1 MVRSLSRAEY
11 KVQGG
16 KLIRIQL
23 GVQADRISQI
33 KITGDFFMHPEELID
48 ELEKTLI
55 GETLDKQNLIRCI
68 AAFMEK
74 NGVVLL
80 GALPE
85 DFAKCIL
92 MAGGKDG

>member
-1 MVRSLSRAEY
+1 MDRAEY

-16 KLIRIQL
+16 KLIRVQL
-23 GVQADRISQI
+23 SVQADIITQI
-33 KITGDFFMHPEELID
+33 KITGDFFMHPEELIED
-48 ELEKTLI
+48 LEKALV
-55 GETLDKQNLIRCI
+55 GQTLDMKNLTHRIV
-68 AAFMEK
+68 AFMEK

-92 MAGGKDG
+92 MAGGKDE